1 MLKRPLRQLVGTSVL
16 SSILAS
22 TLYSQVVF
30 SSPQETKTI
39 RQPLDKA
46 QIIPQIYQLV
56 DDRNPVS
63 PVFSQALNSNQKD
76 VVNTALT
83 GLGRIGG
90 KLVIPMI
97 LPFLSHADESYRQHA
112 AFALGLTA
120 NKEAGPHL
128 WKRLEVET
136 SESVKHEIY
145 LGLGN
150 LGQNGLV
157 TNALKRLEKEKSAK
171 VRASLFQGLGIAM
184 VFHRELKDDYD
195 DIDFD
200 DLLELFAVGDDD
212 AARVGFFIDRVPG
225 VEKRIDSDDILPLTK
240 KKLAPLSAIYL
251 TRLIGKIS
259 KEDSSNNRELLAWLI
274 EQSDNGSLGEQV
286 EAIRG
291 MRHMMKFPQSL
302 VQLGKMQAS
311 SNLILAQTAL
321 NVLATSDNESMNIV
335 SLLKTKLKSPHD
347 ALVVEAMRGL
357 VKRQN
362 KDQMSWV
369 VKFFH
374 HNSPYVKI
382 QLMGLLR
389 EKSKD
394 DFKNVISFF
403 SNDPNPRVMAQAK
416 RLLANQEDE
425 KESKAN
431 SPSYGEV
438 RKVIGKVVTLKTSI
452 GDISF
457 ELLPDAPYTAWH
469 FVNNAQNG
477 VFDNNYFSRVI
488 GNFVAQGG
496 DTIGDR
502 TGSSGKMIREEISFL
517 KSEPMTVAMATAG
530 KDTGTSQFYIN
541 TARNL
546 HLDRNY
552 TIFGKVITGYDK
564 VLGMTNGTL
573 IYKVEVR

>member
-1 MLKRPLRQLVGTSVL
+1 MFKRPTRFIIGRKLLATTLITSL
-16 SSILAS
+16 LC
-22 TLYSQVVF
+22 SQF
-30 SSPQETKTI
+30 ATSSPQEVE
-39 RQPLDKA
+39 QPLEKG

-63 PVFSQALNSNQKD
+63 PVFSQALNSNKKEL
-76 VVNTALT
+76 VFTALT

-90 KLVIPMI
+90 KTVIPLI
-97 LPFLSHADESYRQHA
+97 TPFLSHQEESYRRHA

-128 WKRLEVET
+128 WKRLELES
-136 SESVKHEIY
+136 SELVKHEIY

-157 TNALKRLEKEKSAK
+157 TNALKRLEKEKSAN

-184 VFHRELKDDYD
+184 VFHRDLKDDYD

-200 DLLELFAVGDDD
+200 DLLELFAVGDDN

-225 VEKRIDSDDILPLTK
+225 IEKLIDSDDILPLTRK
-240 KKLAPLSAIYL
+240 KMSPLSAIYL

-259 KEDSSNNRELLAWLI
+259 KEDSSNNREILSWLI
-274 EQSDNGSLGEQV
+274 AQSDNGSQGEQI
-286 EAIRG
+286 EALRG
-291 MRHMMKFPQSL
+291 MRNMMKYPQSL

-321 NVLATSDNESMNIV
+321 NVLANSDNNSRNLV
-335 SLLKTKLKSPHD
+335 SLLKSKLKSPHD

-357 VKRQN
+357 IKRQN
-362 KDQMSWV
+362 KDKMSWV
-369 VKFFH
+369 MNFFRH
-374 HNSPYVKI
+374 KSAYVKI
-382 QLMGLLR
+382 QLMGLLH
-389 EKSKD
+389 EKSKEE
-394 DFKNVISFF
+394 FNNFIKFLSQ
-403 SNDPNPRVMAQAK
+403 DPNPRVSTQAK
-416 RLLANQEDE
+416 RLLAGVEEE
-425 KESKAN
+425 KEIRAS
-431 SPSYGEV
+431 SPTYSEV
-438 RKVIGKVVTLKTSI
+438 KKIIGKVVTLKTSV

-469 FVNNAQNG
+469 FVNNAQRG

-502 TGSSGKMIREEISFL
+502 TGSSGEMIREEINFL

-530 KDTGTSQFYIN
+530 KDTGTSQFYFN

-552 TIFGKVITGYDK
+552 TIFARVISGYEN
-564 VLGMTNGTL
+564 VLNMTNGTI
-573 IYKVEVR
+573 IYQVIIK